1 LLNVKGTMS
10 HADVGASV
18 AFNVGRRAI
27 VRHTMYTIR
36 QASTLTG
43 VGAPLIRAWERR
55 YGVVKPARTV
65 SGYRLYDDTAIQV
78 LLAMRGLVDSGWTA
92 SEAARAIG
100 AGEVAVGGPTAGPT
114 DALFAPA
121 AAAEAGATRRAALVG
136 RFVAAAEA
144 SSPLEIERVLDDILG
159 SASFEAVVDDL
170 LLPAV
175 AALGDA
181 WAEGRISVAAE
192 HAASAAVVRRLAVAF
207 DAAGVATRPVAV
219 VGMPPGARH
228 ELGALAFA
236 VALRRRRIGVLYL
249 GQDVTI
255 DGWLDVVARTRARA
269 AVIGVVTPADRES
282 AAAVV
287 ERLLEH
293 DIPLVAVGGAAAD
306 ADLDQTGR
314 MRVLPARVVEAA
326 QVVAESVGRRA

>member
-1 LLNVKGTMS
+1 M
-10 HADVGASV
+10 
-18 AFNVGRRAI
+18 
-27 VRHTMYTIR
+27 VRHTMYTIK

-65 SGYRLYDDTAIQV
+65 SGYRLYDDDAIQV

-100 AGEVAVGGPTAGPT
+100 AGEVAIGGPTATPRDGML
-114 DALFAPA
+114 ARA
-121 AAAEAGATRRAALVG
+121 AAVETAANRRAAVVA

-144 SSPLEIERVLDDILG
+144 SSPLEVERVLDDILG
-159 SASFEAVVDDL
+159 SASFETVIDDL
-170 LLPAV
+170 LMPAV

-181 WAEGRISVAAE
+181 WAAGRISVAAE
-192 HAASAAVVRRLAVAF
+192 HAASAAVARRLAVAF
-207 DAAGVATRPVAV
+207 EAAGVATRPVAV
-219 VGMPPGARH
+219 VGLPPGARH

-236 VALRRRRIGVLYL
+236 VALRRRRVGVLYL

-269 AVIGVVTPADRES
+269 AVVGVVMPADRES
-282 AAAVV
+282 AARLV
-287 ERLLEH
+287 EGLLAREL
-293 DIPLVAVGGAAAD
+293 PLVAVGGAAAD
-306 ADLDQTGR
+306 GDLDPTGR
-314 MRVLPARVVEAA
+314 MVVLPARVVDAA
-326 QVVAESVGRRA
+326 QVVAEAVGRRT